1 MGKRTYNIL
10 FHTHTVSGIVIS
22 AALYV
27 IFFAGTF
34 SFFRDEINNWQFN
47 HKVAV
52 KDQLPN
58 GLDGQL
64 DQLATQYNLYGRD
77 VELSHYYNV
86 RNIGVNLSASKDSLA
101 SAEDKA
107 GAFFYLDAEDGKTS
121 TYMESY
127 ALGEFLY
134 RLHFFAQIPY
144 PVGYYLSGF
153 VAFFFLF
160 AIVTGII
167 VHWKKIISNFYVFRP
182 WAKLKTLW
190 TDAHTALG
198 VIGFPFQFVYALT
211 GAFFMIKG
219 IYVLPFVLGL
229 YDGDQA
235 KLHKDLEYDRPVY
248 AFYNEPLEQALVVER
263 FVEKTKAQWPNFKV
277 TQVGIFNYG
286 DKNMHI
292 TINGNLDHASK
303 FNGAG
308 HRTYRVS
315 DGMVVEER
323 SPITNNSY
331 LDGVKNVLYRLHLG
345 DYAGTGLRIISFVFG
360 LVSCVVILSGVM
372 IWLVARDKKH
382 VPEKRRRFNRGV
394 ANLYMALCLSMFP
407 VTALEFILVKL
418 YPSANTAFI
427 YPTYFISWLAA
438 TLFFVL
444 KKNIDFTNRWTLVS
458 GGILSCMVPL
468 INGITTGHWPWRSY
482 LDGYHDVL
490 LVDLLWMGIG
500 GISLW
505 TVFFKLGLKRDR
517 TNVVSVVPK
526 QSGKVHV

>member
-27 IFFAGTF
+27 IFFAGSF

-47 HKVAV
+47 HRVV
-52 KDQLPN
+52 VRDQLPD
-58 GLDGQL
+58 GLDEQL
-64 DQLATQYNLYGRD
+64 YQLATQYNLYGRD
-77 VELSHYYNV
+77 VELAHYYNV
-86 RNIGVNLSASKDSLA
+86 RDIAVNLGASKDSLA
-101 SAEDKA
+101 SAGDRT
-107 GAFFYLDAEDGKTS
+107 GAFFYLDTADGKTT

-160 AIVTGII
+160 ALVTGIL

-198 VIGFPFQFVYALT
+198 VIGFPFQFVYAVT

-235 KLHKDLEYDRPVY
+235 KLYKDLEYDRPVY
-248 AFYNEPLEQALVVER
+248 AFCNEPLEQVFSVEQ
-263 FVEKTKAQWPNFKV
+263 FVEKTKTQWPDFRI
-277 TQVGIFNYG
+277 TRLEIFNYG
-286 DKNMHI
+286 DRNMHI
-292 TINGNLDHASK
+292 SINGNLGYASK
-303 FNGAG
+303 FNGTG
-308 HRTYRVS
+308 HRTYRVR

-323 SPITNNSY
+323 NPITNNSY

-345 DYAGTGLRIISFVFG
+345 DYAGRGLRIVSFLLG

-372 IWLVARDKKH
+372 IWLVARNRKN
-382 VPEKRRRFNRGV
+382 VPEKRRRFNYGV
-394 ANLYMALCLSMFP
+394 ANIYMAICLSMYP

-418 YPSANTAFI
+418 YPSANASFI
-427 YPTYFISWLAA
+427 YPTYFMSWLVT
-438 TLFFVL
+438 TLFFIL
-444 KKNIDFTNRWTLVS
+444 KRNIEFTNRWTLVS
-458 GGILSCMVPL
+458 GGILSFMIPIV
-468 INGITTGHWPWRSY
+468 NGITTGQWPWRSY

-490 LVDLLWMGIG
+490 LVDLLWMVIG

-505 TVFFKLGLKRDR
+505 TVLFKLTAKQ
-517 TNVVSVVPK
+517 NQSKIVPT
-526 QSGKVHV
+526 KV